1 MDSPSPGYFSWYLP
15 LFSFWWFIF
24 HCLFIYFIF
33 HSGYLS
39 DSTTLEHN
47 VAADIFLFARERR
60 AELLAK
66 WRAKGGVFLI
76 GYSAFR
82 NLSLGKNV
90 KDRHMAREICYAL
103 QVIVVDLKMLLNNI
117 PSEFELIVIWIDLGF
132 KLSMLNLTCKFPHF

>member
-1 MDSPSPGYFSWYLP
+1 MLGDSLAFNQMKDAFSLSSSPPLDISP
-15 LFSFWWFIF
+15 LFFWVFCPFSFDASHSSSSSSLDDFPPF
-24 HCLFIYFIF
+24 LVFYPFLLMLFIVSLLGCYKLGLQDVLYHG
-33 HSGYLS
+33 HSL
-39 DSTTLEHN
+39 
-47 VAADIFLFARERR
+47 ARR

-103 QVIVVDLKMLLNNI
+103 QCDV
-117 PSEFELIVIWIDLGF
+117 
-132 KLSMLNLTCKFPHF
+132 

>member
-1 MDSPSPGYFSWYLP
+1 M
-15 LFSFWWFIF
+15 
-24 HCLFIYFIF
+24 
-33 HSGYLS
+33 
-39 DSTTLEHN
+39 
-47 VAADIFLFARERR
+47 AADIFLFARERR